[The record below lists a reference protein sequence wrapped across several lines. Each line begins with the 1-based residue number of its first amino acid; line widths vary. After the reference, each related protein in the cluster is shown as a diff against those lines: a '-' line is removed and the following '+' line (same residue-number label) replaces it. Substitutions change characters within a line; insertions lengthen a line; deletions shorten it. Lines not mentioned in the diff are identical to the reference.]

1 MTGLTARNPR
11 PAPSWT
17 PPSARAT
24 RLVLVRHGN
33 TAHSAAMRFS
43 GRNQLPLDAVGRGQA
58 AALAARG
65 FGEVAA
71 VVSSPLLRT
80 AQTAEAIAGRL
91 GLPVSTNEELVETDF
106 GAWEG
111 LTFAEARARNPAELD
126 AWLASP
132 DVTPPGGESFAAV
145 ARRVRRARAAVLA
158 AHPGKVVVVVSHVTP
173 VKTLLR
179 LALEAPPA
187 AMFRLHLDTASVS
200 IVDFY
205 ADGNSSVRLVNDTS
219 HLR

>member
-1 MTGLTARNPR
+1 
-11 PAPSWT
+11 
-17 PPSARAT
+17 
-24 RLVLVRHGN
+24 
-33 TAHSAAMRFS
+33 MRFS

-132 DVTPPGGESFAAV
+132 DVAPPGGESFAAV

-158 AHPGKVVVVVSHVTP
+158 AHPGEVVVVVSHVTP